1 MFDLSPI
8 HLILALGICLVI
20 AGPKR
25 LPELGKSLGRSM
37 REFRSSLGGLDTS
50 QLPPTAAAAEP
61 VDETP
66 TTEA

>member
-37 REFRSSLGGLDTS
+37 REFRSSLGGIDTT
-50 QLPPTAAAAEP
+50 QLPQTSS
-61 VDETP
+61 ETVERP
-66 TTEA
+66 STPEA

>member
-25 LPELGKSLGRSM
+25 LPELGKTLGRSM
-37 REFRSSLGGLDTS
+37 REFRSSLGGLDTT
-50 QLPPTAAAAEP
+50 QLPQTSTET
-61 VDETP
+61 VDQASTP
-66 TTEA
+66 EA

>member
-25 LPELGKSLGRSM
+25 LPELGRTLGRSM
-37 REFRSSLGGLDTS
+37 REFRGSLGGLDTT
-50 QLPPTAAAAEP
+50 QLPQTST
-61 VDETP
+61 ETVETNSTP
-66 TTEA
+66 DA

>member
-37 REFRSSLGGLDTS
+37 REFRSSLGG
-50 QLPPTAAAAEP
+50 
-61 VDETP
+61 VD
-66 TTEA
+66 TTELPQTTTENVEHPSTPEA

>member
-37 REFRSSLGGLDTS
+37 REFRSSLGGIDTT
-50 QLPPTAAAAEP
+50 QLPQTSSDTVEHAS
-61 VDETP
+61 TP
-66 TTEA
+66 DA

>member
-1 MFDLSPI
+1 VFDLSPI
-8 HLILALGICLVI
+8 HLIIGLGICLVI

-50 QLPPTAAAAEP
+50 QLPAT
-61 VDETP
+61 
-66 TTEA
+66 TTEDLEQPKTGA

>member
-25 LPELGKSLGRSM
+25 LPELGRSMGRSM
-37 REFRSSLGGLDTS
+37 REFRSSLGGLDTD
-50 QLPPTAAAAEP
+50 QLPAAATEP
-61 VDETP
+61 VKPTP
-66 TTEA
+66 TSPEI

>member
-37 REFRSSLGGLDTS
+37 REFRSSLGGLDTTE
-50 QLPPTAAAAEP
+50 LPQASS
-61 VDETP
+61 ETVEHASTP
-66 TTEA
+66 EA

>member
-37 REFRSSLGGLDTS
+37 REFRSSLGG
-50 QLPPTAAAAEP
+50 
-61 VDETP
+61 VD
-66 TTEA
+66 TTERPQTATENVEHPSTPEA

>member
-8 HLILALGICLVI
+8 HIILALGICLVV

-37 REFRSSLGGLDTS
+37 REFRSSLGGLDTTH
-50 QLPPTAAAAEP
+50 LPPTAAVEP
-61 VDETP
+61 VDEMP
-66 TTEA
+66 ATEA

>member
-25 LPELGKSLGRSM
+25 LPELGRSLGHSM
-37 REFRSSLGGLDTS
+37 REFRSSLGGLDTDK
-50 QLPPTAAAAEP
+50 LPAAATESVEP
-61 VDETP
+61 PSTPET
-66 TTEA
+66 

>member
-1 MFDLSPI
+1 VFDLSPI

-37 REFRSSLGGLDTS
+37 REFRSSLGGLDAS
-50 QLPPTAAAAEP
+50 QLPPAAAEA
-61 VDETP
+61 VDEKSTS
-66 TTEA
+66 TEA

>member
-25 LPELGKSLGRSM
+25 LPELGRSLGHSM
-37 REFRSSLGGLDTS
+37 REFRSSLGGLDTDT
-50 QLPPTAAAAEP
+50 LPAAAATESVEP
-61 VDETP
+61 SPTPET
-66 TTEA
+66 

>member
-25 LPELGKSLGRSM
+25 LPELGRSLGRSM
-37 REFRSSLGGLDTS
+37 REFRSSLGGIDTT
-50 QLPPTAAAAEP
+50 QLPQTSSETAEHAS
-61 VDETP
+61 TP
-66 TTEA
+66 EA

>member
-25 LPELGKSLGRSM
+25 LPELGRTLGRSM
-37 REFRSSLGGLDTS
+37 REFRSSLGGLETT
-50 QLPPTAAAAEP
+50 QLPTTST
-61 VDETP
+61 ETVEHISTP
-66 TTEA
+66 DA